1 MILLKKEQPSE
12 IHDYQPMS
20 LIHNFG
26 KLVARCMAQRL
37 VPVLQWLV
45 QPNQNTFIW
54 GWSIHD
60 NFKSVQL
67 SCTTIHKARVPYVL
81 LKIDIAKAFDSV
93 A

>member
-45 QPNQNTFIW
+45 QPNQNTFI
-54 GWSIHD
+54 
-60 NFKSVQL
+60 
-67 SCTTIHKARVPYVL
+67 
-81 LKIDIAKAFDSV
+81 
-93 A
+93 